1 MSKNNIATSTC
12 CESNTGL
19 EGSLPLD
26 QSMIFVQHCA
36 TSTLFS
42 VVGNNSFSPIR
53 CDTSIDAAFDDQ
65 IDHYMTDIL
74 DFHGVD
80 ANVIPKGIRR
90 EVVQEKEQHQ
100 PIRLRG
106 KVGLGRL
113 HEEVLLLK

>member
-1 MSKNNIATSTC
+1 
-12 CESNTGL
+12 
-19 EGSLPLD
+19 
-26 QSMIFVQHCA
+26 
-36 TSTLFS
+36 
-42 VVGNNSFSPIR
+42 
-53 CDTSIDAAFDDQ
+53 
-65 IDHYMTDIL
+65 MTDIL
-74 DFHGVD
+74 NFHGVD